1 MGEGMGGRRD
11 DDDEEA
17 SLLAMLANMEDGD
30 KEEEGLMKEINSLA
44 DQQGNPDLELIRAI
58 KAIGSDEGP
67 VDEAADLEKAVLALP
82 DEDDLEAMVNA
93 LSDDEGPATSVDDL
107 KQQIRN
113 EKLEAL
119 KYKRA
124 GDVNRAKM
132 HLRRSKELQAEVDR
146 LQREEAVTETTGT
159 TTSSSTTT
167 KEEYTML
174 AVQARRDG
182 KMDLARKY
190 LRLSKSPSA
199 KGSREEVSVNAAA
212 AAPAVLEIPAEVLAS
227 QEEVGDLRKRIKE
240 EKVEAVK
247 AKRAGNLE
255 EARARL
261 RVSKELQKKLDELT
275 LGA

>member
-1 MGEGMGGRRD
+1 MGEGLGGRRD

-124 GDVNRAKM
+124 GDK
-132 HLRRSKELQAEVDR
+132 
-146 LQREEAVTETTGT
+146 QR
-159 TTSSSTTT
+159 
-167 KEEYTML
+167 
-174 AVQARRDG
+174 
-182 KMDLARKY
+182 
-190 LRLSKSPSA
+190 
-199 KGSREEVSVNAAA
+199 
-212 AAPAVLEIPAEVLAS
+212 
-227 QEEVGDLRKRIKE
+227 
-240 EKVEAVK
+240 
-247 AKRAGNLE
+247 
-255 EARARL
+255 
-261 RVSKELQKKLDELT
+261 
-275 LGA
+275 